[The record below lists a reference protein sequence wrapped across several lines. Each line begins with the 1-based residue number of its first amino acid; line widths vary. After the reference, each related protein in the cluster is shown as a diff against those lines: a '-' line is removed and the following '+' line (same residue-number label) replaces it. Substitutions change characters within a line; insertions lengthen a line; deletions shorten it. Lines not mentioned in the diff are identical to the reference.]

1 MTPPRRKSAPDTAPP
16 GRKDL
21 RTKRTEGGEAAGG
34 PRVAVVIPCYRCA
47 DRIEEVVA
55 RVGPEVSQ
63 VVVVDDACP
72 DGSGKR
78 VEALIAARSN
88 GARAADEPRRARV
101 TVLYNEEN
109 RGVGGAVLRG
119 MEYARA
125 AGADILVKVD
135 GDGQMAPELAGKFVA
150 PIREGEADYAKG
162 NRFYAYHLARDMP
175 TVRLLGNGLLS
186 FLTKL
191 SSGYWNVFDPTNGY
205 LAIAGEVFD
214 ELPHRRLDRRYFF
227 ETDLLCQLGLLRA
240 VVTDIPMRATY
251 RGETS
256 GLSPVRVSA
265 PFLFRHAAR
274 FLRRVLT
281 SYFLRDFS
289 AGSLYLLVGLPSL
302 LFGLVFG
309 AWQWTTLSAA
319 DLEATAGT
327 VMLAALPVILGVVL
341 LLNFLTFDVMMVP
354 RTPLHPRLAP
364 SRREAAP
371 PPPER

>member
-1 MTPPRRKSAPDTAPP
+1 M
-16 GRKDL
+16 
-21 RTKRTEGGEAAGG
+21 GEPAAGAAAPEG
-34 PRVAVVIPCYRCA
+34 ESRRPTPAERQVAVVIPCYRCA
-47 DRIEEVVA
+47 DRIEEVVS
-55 RVGPEVSQ
+55 RVGPEAAQ

-72 DGSGKR
+72 EGSGKR
-78 VEALIAARSN
+78 VEALV
-88 GARAADEPRRARV
+88 AADPAGYARV
-101 TVLYNEEN
+101 TVLRNDEN

-119 MEYARA
+119 MRHARV
-125 AGADILVKVD
+125 AGADILVKLD

-150 PIREGEADYAKG
+150 PLRSGEADYAKG
-162 NRFYAYHLARDMP
+162 NRFYAYRLVRDMP
-175 TVRLLGNGLLS
+175 AVRLLGNGLLS

-214 ELPHRRLDRRYFF
+214 ELPLDRIDRRYFF

-251 RGETS
+251 GGETS
-256 GLSPVRVSA
+256 GLSPIRVSA

-274 FLRRVLT
+274 FARRVFI

-309 AWQWTTLSAA
+309 TWQWTTLSAA

-341 LLNFLTFDVMMVP
+341 LLNFLAFDVMMVP
-354 RTPLHPRLAP
+354 RTPLHPKL
-364 SRREAAP
+364 EAAALPEAP
-371 PPPER
+371 PRS